1 MNDRDKKD
9 VLLLLIAL
17 SGELPADWV
26 GRAAGSGSYGAALLT
41 RLKKEGYIKV
51 RSGDGIRGYLLRERG
66 KQYLREKYGKDVA
79 GCLAGAA
86 STNHVKSEPEKRLRL
101 HRMAMAWIFCY
112 EAGIRI
118 FTSEKPELFPA
129 SHTVPYKPD
138 TAVYQPFGA
147 YYGCG
152 EWKLDTDLEIR
163 GSRACGILAAE
174 SCYILYNT
182 MDSLMKWAPKT
193 ERNLRSRMEMRLYRS
208 GRCLKGAL
216 FLGTGMNML
225 GRLLKSDG
233 GLKGTL
239 YRMDDTYERLYFIP
253 MERAATLQLQL
264 LSNGKGLEKLEAFLR
279 TSLASVRPDSGS
291 LEAGTDS
298 EGRQVYFCFLLEMWK
313 LRRILTLPNYREG
326 RIFCFTYQAQELR
339 RIFPDSFI
347 IDAIRPER
355 VRQYL
360 GWENPGTD
368 TGKKGYETSAEIT
381 AL

>member
-1 MNDRDKKD
+1 
-9 VLLLLIAL
+9 
-17 SGELPADWV
+17 
-26 GRAAGSGSYGAALLT
+26 
-41 RLKKEGYIKV
+41 
-51 RSGDGIRGYLLRERG
+51 
-66 KQYLREKYGKDVA
+66 
-79 GCLAGAA
+79 
-86 STNHVKSEPEKRLRL
+86 
-101 HRMAMAWIFCY
+101 
-112 EAGIRI
+112 
-118 FTSEKPELFPA
+118 
-129 SHTVPYKPD
+129 
-138 TAVYQPFGA
+138 
-147 YYGCG
+147 
-152 EWKLDTDLEIR
+152 
-163 GSRACGILAAE
+163 
-174 SCYILYNT
+174 
-182 MDSLMKWAPKT
+182 
-193 ERNLRSRMEMRLYRS
+193 MRLYRS

-216 FLGTGMNML
+216 FLGTGMDML
-225 GRLLKSDG
+225 GRLLNSDG

-313 LRRILTLPNYREG
+313 LRRILALPDYREG

-360 GWENPGTD
+360 GWENPEPD
-368 TGKKGYETSAEIT
+368 TGKKG
-381 AL
+381 L